1 MRKKG
6 PGEAIDCVGAWTKCS
21 AKCGETAIQ
30 TYKITTQ
37 PLNDGKQCP
46 FSDLDTRG
54 CTGKCT

>member
-6 PGEAIDCVGAWTKCS
+6 TKDVINCVGAWTKCPS
-21 AKCGETAIQ
+21 KCGETGIQ

-37 PLNDGKQCP
+37 PLNGGKECP

-54 CTGKCT
+54 CVTKCK